1 MNRLRW
7 IPYKK
12 LGTMTQY
19 EFVDQNIRFS
29 WYRTGSE
36 DGKPLL
42 ILHGWGSNS
51 GVMQPLA
58 EKLSDIRTAYLID
71 LPGFG
76 NSPEPDSAWGVDDYA
91 DAVKR
96 FVLKHFQNSTQKIDL
111 LVHSFGGRVA
121 IKLLTDTE
129 FSGRFDRIIF
139 TGAAGL
145 KPDRKPG
152 YFIRKYTAK
161 TLKLPFLILPEP
173 LKSSSL
179 NKLRKSRLWKK
190 LGSADYQQV
199 SGVMRE
205 TFVKTVTEYL
215 DSLLPGI
222 DHEILLIWGED
233 DTATPIR
240 QGERM
245 DQLLKQ
251 SALIRLK
258 NAGHYSFLDQPSQF
272 VSIVK
277 AYLEP

>member
-1 MNRLRW
+1 MNRFRR

-12 LGTMTQY
+12 HGSMTQY
-19 EFVDQNIRFS
+19 EFVNQNIRFS

-36 DGKPLL
+36 QGKPLL

-76 NSPEPDSAWGVDDYA
+76 NSPEPDVPWSVDDYA

-96 FVLKHFQNSTQKIDL
+96 FVMEQFQDSAQKIDL

-121 IKLLTDTE
+121 IKLLTDSE
-129 FSGRFDRIIF
+129 FSGRLDRIIF

-152 YFIRKYTAK
+152 YYIRKFTAK

-173 LKSSSL
+173 LKSRSL
-179 NKLRKSRLWKK
+179 NKLRKSGLWKK
-190 LGSADYQQV
+190 LGSADYQQL

-215 DSLLPGI
+215 DSLLPRI
-222 DHEILLIWGED
+222 EHEILLIWGED
-233 DTATPIR
+233 DTATPIS

-245 DQLLKQ
+245 DQLLKR
-251 SALIRLK
+251 SALVRLK
-258 NAGHYSFLDQPSQF
+258 NAGHYSFLDQPAQF
-272 VSIVK
+272 GSIAR